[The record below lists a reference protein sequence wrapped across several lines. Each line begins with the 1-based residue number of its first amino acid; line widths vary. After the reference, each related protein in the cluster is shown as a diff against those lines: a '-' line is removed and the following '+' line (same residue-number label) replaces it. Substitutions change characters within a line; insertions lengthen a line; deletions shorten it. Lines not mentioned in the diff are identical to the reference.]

1 MKRKC
6 PTCLT
11 ATGVRKIIWGM
22 PSEEPDESRYFIG
35 GCLIDDQMPDY
46 KCLTCGWEGFTRARS
61 VTLSDD
67 LSKLKS

>member
-6 PTCLT
+6 PTCLSS
-11 ATGVRKIIWGM
+11 TGVRKIIWGM
-22 PSEEPDESRYFIG
+22 PSVEPDESKYYIG

-46 KCLTCGWEGFTRARS
+46 KCIVCGWEGFVRS
-61 VTLSDD
+61 RPVILSDD

>member
-6 PTCLT
+6 PTCLKS
-11 ATGVRKIIWGM
+11 TGVRKIIWGM
-22 PSEEPDESRYFIG
+22 PSEEPDESKHYIG

-46 KCLTCGWEGFTRARS
+46 KCITCGWEGFVRSRS